1 MEVDGTMTRELN
13 VIREELRCFICRE
26 TLVDPHCLGCNH
38 NYCKR
43 CIDVQ
48 LRKAVSQCPKCK
60 IPMCPSDVHRNQFL
74 DGLLQEWRLVEA
86 ALAKQPPSPV
96 LHTTIDPAAVGTS
109 VLSSSPAVKRKL
121 PLEFATPPP
130 PPPVSSLT
138 PPHSSEPESISSL
151 MNTPQLESYRI
162 RLQRH
167 AAALDATSP
176 TDSPSDGTPMNCTA
190 TTPAS
195 PPETLA
201 PSNVVSNDLQQR
213 DCLPEV
219 SSQQQQQQHAPVP
232 KPIISPSLHPASP
245 HASNETV
252 MSMKTTPSPVLLVP
266 QSPPR
271 TDATAMMTAASFQ
284 PGTVAATQDY
294 EDDEE
299 ASVPETELQ
308 VYLPNESGLL
318 LPPSQYDDTAPSFTP
333 TYQPPPRLLTKG
345 GECGPRFE
353 NPDVHSPSFRIHTP
367 SRTPPT
373 TTFTKDL
380 PPQSP
385 SKAVRIVATN
395 VNKADRRFLL
405 DCVRGL
411 GGRFGLR
418 FVPRPNRPNFPRS
431 PDGTTHVVTSVDATT
446 RCPRTESVLLGMAHG
461 CWIVSLQWVVASW
474 KAQRWLDE
482 SPFEVLG
489 DTSAM
494 TVTAVPRRCR
504 LMNAT
509 QIFGGMCVWA
519 LHDAIE
525 QGDAMA
531 AIVAACGGRWRP
543 FEKDGEETSRTRS
556 SDEAMEGMH
565 VIGVVSKTLSMAAC
579 RNLVNMHSALRRRTM
594 PIVRAT
600 WVVDSVSHM
609 ECQPFAAY
617 TTTTKTT

>member
-1 MEVDGTMTRELN
+1 
-13 VIREELRCFICRE
+13 
-26 TLVDPHCLGCNH
+26 
-38 NYCKR
+38 
-43 CIDVQ
+43 
-48 LRKAVSQCPKCK
+48 
-60 IPMCPSDVHRNQFL
+60 MCPSDVHRNQFL

-130 PPPVSSLT
+130 PPVSSLT
-138 PPHSSEPESISSL
+138 PPHSSDPESISTL

-167 AAALDATSP
+167 AAALDGTSP

-245 HASNETV
+245 HASDETV

-271 TDATAMMTAASFQ
+271 TDATAMMTASFQ

-318 LPPSQYDDTAPSFTP
+318 LPPSQYDDTAPPFTP

-345 GECGPRFE
+345 GECGSRFE

-367 SRTPPT
+367 SSTPPNTT
-373 TTFTKDL
+373 TTFTKGLTIETITECIVDL

-411 GGRFGLR
+411 GGRLGLR
-418 FVPRPNRPNFPRS
+418 FVPRRPNFPY
-431 PDGTTHVVTSVDATT
+431 
-446 RCPRTESVLLGMAHG
+446 
-461 CWIVSLQWVVASW
+461 
-474 KAQRWLDE
+474 
-482 SPFEVLG
+482 
-489 DTSAM
+489 
-494 TVTAVPRRCR
+494 
-504 LMNAT
+504 
-509 QIFGGMCVWA
+509 
-519 LHDAIE
+519 AI
-525 QGDAMA
+525 DPPT
-531 AIVAACGGRWRP
+531 GRP
-543 FEKDGEETSRTRS
+543 
-556 SDEAMEGMH
+556 
-565 VIGVVSKTLSMAAC
+565 TL
-579 RNLVNMHSALRRRTM
+579 
-594 PIVRAT
+594 
-600 WVVDSVSHM
+600 
-609 ECQPFAAY
+609 
-617 TTTTKTT
+617 